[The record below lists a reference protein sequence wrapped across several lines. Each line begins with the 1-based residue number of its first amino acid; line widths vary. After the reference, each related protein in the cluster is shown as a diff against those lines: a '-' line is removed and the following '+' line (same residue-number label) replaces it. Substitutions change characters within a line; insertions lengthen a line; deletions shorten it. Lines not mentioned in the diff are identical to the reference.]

1 MIARTLNH
9 QIPGFAALSIITL
22 AIIGL
27 AIGCNAIPESARVE
41 VATPNPPTEPLERFG
56 LLWEAF
62 DSDSG
67 VIASGQSLSHILS
80 PAGMSAGEIAR
91 LTQAT
96 NDEYDVRNMRS
107 GKSWWIA
114 YDRDSSATAAH
125 FIYQRNAR
133 EYARFSLQ
141 EPYAV
146 ALESLT
152 ADTLIQR
159 TKGTIEN
166 SLYVDLDRLGA
177 PTSLAL
183 AMANVYAWTVDFS
196 RLQKGDDFDV
206 MYERT
211 YVNGEPMGM
220 PRVIACHFQHRG
232 RALPA
237 FRYDQGEGYDYFD
250 EAGQSLRKA
259 FLKSPVE
266 FSRISSHYNLKRFH
280 PILQKTKAHYG
291 TDYAA
296 PKGTPILAVGDG
308 VVSKSSYTKGNG
320 KYVKIRH
327 NKTYET
333 QYLHMSRRA
342 VSAGESV
349 KQGQVIGYVGSTGLA
364 TGPHVC
370 FRFWK
375 NGKQVN
381 HLREEFPPSTPIEK
395 DKMNAFQATVQELS
409 TAISALS
416 VARK

>member
-1 MIARTLNH
+1 MIARFINLH
-9 QIPGFAALSIITL
+9 IFVCAAVIL
-22 AIIGL
+22 AMSCGET
-27 AIGCNAIPESARVE
+27 AESRRAANNEPTVP
-41 VATPNPPTEPLERFG
+41 VTPIERFG

-62 DSDSG
+62 DIDSG
-67 VIASGQSLSHILS
+67 VVASGQSLSHILS
-80 PAGMSAGEIAR
+80 PAGMSAGEITLLA
-91 LTQAT
+91 QAT
-96 NDEYDVRNMRS
+96 ETEYDVRSMRS
-107 GKSWWIA
+107 GKSWWIT
-114 YDRDSSATAAH
+114 YDRDSSATATH

-141 EPYAV
+141 QPYDV
-146 ALESLT
+146 ALESLP

-177 PTSLAL
+177 PTTLAL

-196 RLQKGDDFDV
+196 RLQKGDEFDV

-211 YVNGEPMGM
+211 YVNGKPMGM

-232 RALPA
+232 KELPA
-237 FRYDQGEGYDYFD
+237 FRFDQGEGFDYFD

-259 FLKSPVE
+259 FLKAPVE
-266 FSRISSHYNLKRFH
+266 FSRISSRYNLKRFH

-296 PKGTPILAVGDG
+296 PKGTPIISVGDG
-308 VVSKSSYTKGNG
+308 IVSKSSYTKGNG

-327 NKTYET
+327 NNTYET

-342 VSAGESV
+342 VSAGEHV

-375 NGKQVN
+375 NGKQVD
-381 HLREEFPPSTPIEK
+381 HLREEFPPSTPIMANQM
-395 DKMNAFQATVQELS
+395 DAFQATVQELS
-409 TAISALS
+409 MAIDNLNIA
-416 VARK
+416 AK

>member
-1 MIARTLNH
+1 MIARFIHLH
-9 QIPGFAALSIITL
+9 IFVCAAVIL
-22 AIIGL
+22 AMSCGETT
-27 AIGCNAIPESARVE
+27 ESRRAANNE
-41 VATPNPPTEPLERFG
+41 PTVPVKPIERFG

-62 DSDSG
+62 DIDSG
-67 VIASGQSLSHILS
+67 VVASGQSLSHILS
-80 PAGMSAGEIAR
+80 PAGMSAGEITLLA
-91 LTQAT
+91 QAT
-96 NDEYDVRNMRS
+96 ETEYDVRSMRS
-107 GKSWWIA
+107 GKSWWIT
-114 YDRDSSATAAH
+114 YDRDSSATATH

-141 EPYAV
+141 QPYDV
-146 ALESLT
+146 ALESLP

-159 TKGTIEN
+159 TQGTIEN

-177 PTSLAL
+177 PTTLAL

-196 RLQKGDDFDV
+196 RLQKGDEFDV

-211 YVNGEPMGM
+211 YVNGKPMGM

-232 RALPA
+232 KELPA
-237 FRYDQGEGYDYFD
+237 FRFDQGEGFDYFD
-250 EAGQSLRKA
+250 EAGQSLRKT
-259 FLKSPVE
+259 FLKAPVE
-266 FSRISSHYNLKRFH
+266 FSRISSRYNLKRFH

-296 PKGTPILAVGDG
+296 PKGTPIISVGDG
-308 VVSKSSYTKGNG
+308 IVSKSSYTKGNG

-327 NKTYET
+327 NNTYET

-342 VSAGESV
+342 VSAGEHV

-375 NGKQVN
+375 NGKQVD
-381 HLREEFPPSTPIEK
+381 HLREEFPPSTPIMANQM
-395 DKMNAFQATVQELS
+395 DAFQATVQELS
-409 TAISALS
+409 MAIDNLNIA
-416 VARK
+416 AK

>member
-1 MIARTLNH
+1 MIARFLNLH
-9 QIPGFAALSIITL
+9 VFACALAFLALSCGEVDESQQT
-22 AIIGL
+22 AE
-27 AIGCNAIPESARVE
+27 NRPAIPA
-41 VATPNPPTEPLERFG
+41 EPIERFG
-56 LLWEAF
+56 LIWETF
-62 DSDSG
+62 EVDSG
-67 VIASGQSLSHILS
+67 VVASGQSLSHILS
-80 PAGMSAGEIAR
+80 PAGMSAGEITLLA
-91 LTQAT
+91 QAT
-96 NDEYDVRNMRS
+96 QSDYDVRNMRS

-114 YDRDSSATAAH
+114 YDRDSSASAAH

-141 EPYAV
+141 EPYGV
-146 ALESLT
+146 ALESLP

-177 PTSLAL
+177 PTTLAL

-196 RLQKGDDFDV
+196 RLQKDDEFDV

-211 YVNGEPMGM
+211 YVNGEPIGM

-237 FRYDQGEGYDYFD
+237 FRYDQGDGFDYFD

-259 FLKSPVE
+259 FLKAPVE
-266 FSRISSHYNLKRFH
+266 FSRISSRYNLKRFH

-296 PKGTPILAVGDG
+296 PKGTPIISVGDG

-327 NKTYET
+327 NNTYET

-342 VSAGESV
+342 VSAGEHV

-375 NGKQVN
+375 NGKQVD
-381 HLREEFPPSTPIEK
+381 HLR
-395 DKMNAFQATVQELS
+395 D
-409 TAISALS
+409 
-416 VARK
+416 

>member
-1 MIARTLNH
+1 MIARF
-9 QIPGFAALSIITL
+9 IPLHIFVCAAVIL
-22 AIIGL
+22 AMSCGET
-27 AIGCNAIPESARVE
+27 AESRRSANNEPTVP
-41 VATPNPPTEPLERFG
+41 VTPIERFG

-62 DSDSG
+62 DIDSG
-67 VIASGQSLSHILS
+67 VVASGQSLSHILS
-80 PAGMSAGEIAR
+80 PAGMSAGEITLLA
-91 LTQAT
+91 QAT
-96 NDEYDVRNMRS
+96 ETEYDVRSMRS
-107 GKSWWIA
+107 GKSWWIT
-114 YDRDSSATAAH
+114 YDRDSSATATH

-141 EPYAV
+141 QPYDV
-146 ALESLT
+146 ALESLP

-177 PTSLAL
+177 PTTLAL

-196 RLQKGDDFDV
+196 RLQKGDEFDV

-211 YVNGEPMGM
+211 YVNGKPMGM

-232 RALPA
+232 KELPA
-237 FRYDQGEGYDYFD
+237 FRFDQGEGFDYFD

-259 FLKSPVE
+259 FLKAPVE
-266 FSRISSHYNLKRFH
+266 FSRISSRYNLKRFH

-296 PKGTPILAVGDG
+296 PKGTPIISVGDG
-308 VVSKSSYTKGNG
+308 IVSKSSYTKGNG

-327 NKTYET
+327 NNTYET

-342 VSAGESV
+342 VSAGEHV

-375 NGKQVN
+375 NGKQVD
-381 HLREEFPPSTPIEK
+381 HLREEFPPSTPIMANQM
-395 DKMNAFQATVQELS
+395 DAFQATVQELS
-409 TAISALS
+409 MAIDNLNIAT
-416 VARK
+416 K

>member
-1 MIARTLNH
+1 MITRFLNL
-9 QIPGFAALSIITL
+9 QVFVCGCIFL
-22 AIIGL
+22 AMGCGL
-27 AIGCNAIPESARVE
+27 APESREAANNE
-41 VATPNPPTEPLERFG
+41 PAVADKPLERFG

-62 DSDSG
+62 DVDSG
-67 VIASGQSLSHILS
+67 VVASGQSLSHILS
-80 PAGMSAGEIAR
+80 PAGMTAGEITLLA
-91 LTQAT
+91 QAT
-96 NDEYDVRNMRS
+96 HSEYDVRNMRS

-114 YDRDSSATAAH
+114 YDRDSSSSAAH

-141 EPYAV
+141 KPYQV
-146 ALESLT
+146 TLESLP
-152 ADTLIQR
+152 ADTLIRR

-177 PTSLAL
+177 PTTLAL

-196 RLQKGDDFDV
+196 RLQKGDEFDV

-211 YVNGEPMGM
+211 YINGEPMGM
-220 PRVIACHFQHRG
+220 PRVIACNFQHRG
-232 RALPA
+232 KELPA
-237 FRYDQGEGYDYFD
+237 FRFDQGEGFDYFD

-259 FLKSPVE
+259 FLKAPVE
-266 FSRISSHYNLKRFH
+266 FSRISSRYNLKRFH

-296 PKGTPILAVGDG
+296 PKGTPIISVGDG

-327 NKTYET
+327 NNTYET

-342 VSAGESV
+342 VSAGERV
-349 KQGQVIGYVGSTGLA
+349 TQGQVIGYVGSTGLA

-375 NGKQVN
+375 NGKQVD
-381 HLREEFPPSTPIEK
+381 HLREEFPPSTPIMDNQME
-395 DKMNAFQATVQELS
+395 AFQATVQELNA
-409 TAISALS
+409 AIGSLKVEA
-416 VARK
+416 K

>member
-1 MIARTLNH
+1 MIARFIHLH
-9 QIPGFAALSIITL
+9 IFVCAAVIL
-22 AIIGL
+22 AMSCGETT
-27 AIGCNAIPESARVE
+27 ESRRAANNE
-41 VATPNPPTEPLERFG
+41 PTVPVKPIERFG

-62 DSDSG
+62 DIDSG
-67 VIASGQSLSHILS
+67 VVASGQSLSHILS
-80 PAGMSAGEIAR
+80 PAGMSAGEITLLA
-91 LTQAT
+91 QAT
-96 NDEYDVRNMRS
+96 ETEYDVRSMRS
-107 GKSWWIA
+107 GKSWWIT
-114 YDRDSSATAAH
+114 YDRDSSATATH

-141 EPYAV
+141 QPYDV
-146 ALESLT
+146 ALESLP

-159 TKGTIEN
+159 TQGTIEN

-177 PTSLAL
+177 PTTLAL

-196 RLQKGDDFDV
+196 RLQKGDEFDV

-211 YVNGEPMGM
+211 YVNGKPMGM

-232 RALPA
+232 KELPA
-237 FRYDQGEGYDYFD
+237 FRFDQGEGFDYFD

-259 FLKSPVE
+259 FLKAPVE
-266 FSRISSHYNLKRFH
+266 FSRISSRYNLKRFH

-296 PKGTPILAVGDG
+296 PKGTPIISVGDG
-308 VVSKSSYTKGNG
+308 IVSKSSYTKGNG

-327 NKTYET
+327 NNTYET

-342 VSAGESV
+342 VSAGEHV

-375 NGKQVN
+375 NGKQVD
-381 HLREEFPPSTPIEK
+381 HLREEFPPSTPIMANQM
-395 DKMNAFQATVQELS
+395 DAFQATVQELS
-409 TAISALS
+409 MAIDNLNIA
-416 VARK
+416 AK

>member
-1 MIARTLNH
+1 MIARFIHLH
-9 QIPGFAALSIITL
+9 IFVCAAVIL
-22 AIIGL
+22 AMSCGETT
-27 AIGCNAIPESARVE
+27 ESGRAANNE
-41 VATPNPPTEPLERFG
+41 PTVPVKPIERFG

-62 DSDSG
+62 DIDSG
-67 VIASGQSLSHILS
+67 VVASGQSLSHILS
-80 PAGMSAGEIAR
+80 PAGMSAGEITLLA
-91 LTQAT
+91 QAT
-96 NDEYDVRNMRS
+96 ETEYDVRSMRS
-107 GKSWWIA
+107 GKSWWIT
-114 YDRDSSATAAH
+114 YDRDSSATATH

-141 EPYAV
+141 QPYDV
-146 ALESLT
+146 ALESLP

-177 PTSLAL
+177 PTTLAL

-196 RLQKGDDFDV
+196 RLQKGDEFDV

-211 YVNGEPMGM
+211 YVNGKPMGM

-232 RALPA
+232 KELPA
-237 FRYDQGEGYDYFD
+237 FRFDQGEGFDYFD

-259 FLKSPVE
+259 FLKAPVE
-266 FSRISSHYNLKRFH
+266 FSRISSRYNLKRFH

-296 PKGTPILAVGDG
+296 PKGTPIISVGDG
-308 VVSKSSYTKGNG
+308 IVSKSSYTKGNG

-327 NKTYET
+327 NNTYET

-342 VSAGESV
+342 VSAGEHV

-375 NGKQVN
+375 NGKQVD
-381 HLREEFPPSTPIEK
+381 HLREEFPPSTPIMANQM
-395 DKMNAFQATVQELS
+395 DAFQATVQELS
-409 TAISALS
+409 MAIDNLNIAT
-416 VARK
+416 K

>member
-1 MIARTLNH
+1 MIARLFTCEIVGCAAILFALGCGNGANPTAENAE
-9 QIPGFAALSIITL
+9 IPAL
-22 AIIGL
+22 
-27 AIGCNAIPESARVE
+27 PV
-41 VATPNPPTEPLERFG
+41 EPLVRFG

-62 DSDSG
+62 DVDSG
-67 VIASGQSLSHILS
+67 VVASGQSLSHILL
-80 PAGMSAGEIAR
+80 PAGMSPGQITR
-91 LTQAT
+91 LAQAT
-96 NDEYDVRNMRS
+96 EDEYDVRNMRS
-107 GKSWWIA
+107 GKPWWIA
-114 YDRDSSATAAH
+114 YDRDSTAKASH

-133 EYARFSLQ
+133 EYARFDLQ
-141 EPYAV
+141 KPYAV
-146 ALESLT
+146 TLESLP
-152 ADTLIQR
+152 ADTLIHR
-159 TKGTIEN
+159 TIGTIEN
-166 SLYVDLDRLGA
+166 SLYVDLERLGA
-177 PTSLAL
+177 PTLLAL

-196 RLQKGDDFDV
+196 RLQKGDGFDV

-232 RALPA
+232 RELPA

-250 EAGQSLRKA
+250 AAGQSLRKA
-259 FLKSPVE
+259 FLKAPVE
-266 FSRISSHYNLKRFH
+266 FSRISSRYNLKRFH

-296 PKGTPILAVGDG
+296 PQGTPIIAVGDG

-327 NKTYET
+327 NNTYET

-342 VSAGESV
+342 VAAGERV

-375 NGKQVN
+375 NGKQVD
-381 HLREEFPPSTPIEK
+381 HLREEFPPSTPIK
-395 DKMNAFQATVQELS
+395 DDQMDAFQAAIQEINEAITGLS
-409 TAISALS
+409 S
-416 VARK
+416 VAK

>member
-1 MIARTLNH
+1 MITRFLNL
-9 QIPGFAALSIITL
+9 QVFVCVCIFL
-22 AIIGL
+22 AMGCGL
-27 AIGCNAIPESARVE
+27 APESREAANNE
-41 VATPNPPTEPLERFG
+41 PAVADKPLERFG

-62 DSDSG
+62 DVDSG
-67 VIASGQSLSHILS
+67 VVASGQSLSHILS
-80 PAGMSAGEIAR
+80 PAGMTAGEITLLA
-91 LTQAT
+91 QAT
-96 NDEYDVRNMRS
+96 HSEYDVRNMRS

-114 YDRDSSATAAH
+114 YDRDSSSSAAH

-141 EPYAV
+141 KPYQV
-146 ALESLT
+146 TLESLP
-152 ADTLIQR
+152 ADTLIRR

-177 PTSLAL
+177 PTTLAL

-196 RLQKGDDFDV
+196 RLQKGDEFDV

-211 YVNGEPMGM
+211 YINGEPMGM
-220 PRVIACHFQHRG
+220 PRVIACNFQHRG
-232 RALPA
+232 KELPA
-237 FRYDQGEGYDYFD
+237 FRFDQGEGFDYFD

-259 FLKSPVE
+259 FLKAPVE
-266 FSRISSHYNLKRFH
+266 FSRISSRYNLKRFH

-296 PKGTPILAVGDG
+296 PKGTPIISVGDG

-327 NKTYET
+327 NNTYET

-342 VSAGESV
+342 VSAGERV
-349 KQGQVIGYVGSTGLA
+349 TQGQVIGYVGSTGLA

-375 NGKQVN
+375 NGKQVD
-381 HLREEFPPSTPIEK
+381 HLREEFPPSTPIMDNQME
-395 DKMNAFQATVQELS
+395 AFQATVQELNA
-409 TAISALS
+409 AIGSLNVEA
-416 VARK
+416 K

>member
-1 MIARTLNH
+1 MITRFLNL
-9 QIPGFAALSIITL
+9 QVFVCVCIFL
-22 AIIGL
+22 AMGCGL
-27 AIGCNAIPESARVE
+27 APKSRE
-41 VATPNPPTEPLERFG
+41 VANNEPAVADKPLERFG

-62 DSDSG
+62 DLDSG
-67 VIASGQSLSHILS
+67 VVASGQSLSHILS
-80 PAGMSAGEIAR
+80 PAGMTAGEITLLA
-91 LTQAT
+91 QAT
-96 NDEYDVRNMRS
+96 HSEYDVRNMRS

-114 YDRDSSATAAH
+114 YDRDSSSSAAH

-141 EPYAV
+141 KPYQV
-146 ALESLT
+146 TLESLP
-152 ADTLIQR
+152 ADTLIRR

-177 PTSLAL
+177 PTTLAL

-196 RLQKGDDFDV
+196 RLQKGDEFDV

-211 YVNGEPMGM
+211 YINGEPMGM
-220 PRVIACHFQHRG
+220 PRVIACNFQHRG
-232 RALPA
+232 KELPA
-237 FRYDQGEGYDYFD
+237 FRFDQGEGFDYFD

-259 FLKSPVE
+259 FLKAPVE
-266 FSRISSHYNLKRFH
+266 FSRISSRYNLKRFH

-296 PKGTPILAVGDG
+296 PKGTPIISVGDG

-327 NKTYET
+327 NNTYET

-342 VSAGESV
+342 VSAGERV
-349 KQGQVIGYVGSTGLA
+349 TQGQVIGYVGSTGLA

-375 NGKQVN
+375 NGKQVD
-381 HLREEFPPSTPIEK
+381 HLREEFPPSTPIMDNQME
-395 DKMNAFQATVQELS
+395 AFQATVQELNA
-409 TAISALS
+409 AIGSLNVEA
-416 VARK
+416 K

>member
-1 MIARTLNH
+1 MIARFLNLH
-9 QIPGFAALSIITL
+9 VFACALAFLALSCGEVDESQQT
-22 AIIGL
+22 AE
-27 AIGCNAIPESARVE
+27 NRPAIPA
-41 VATPNPPTEPLERFG
+41 EPIERFG
-56 LLWEAF
+56 LLWETF
-62 DSDSG
+62 EVDSG
-67 VIASGQSLSHILS
+67 VVASGQSLSHILS
-80 PAGMSAGEIAR
+80 PAGMSAGEITLLA
-91 LTQAT
+91 QAT
-96 NDEYDVRNMRS
+96 QSDYDVRNMRS

-114 YDRDSSATAAH
+114 YDRDPSASAAH
-125 FIYQRNAR
+125 FVYQRNAR

-141 EPYAV
+141 EPYGV
-146 ALESLT
+146 ALESLP

-177 PTSLAL
+177 PTTLAL

-196 RLQKGDDFDV
+196 RLQKGDEFDV

-211 YVNGEPMGM
+211 YVNGEPIGM

-237 FRYDQGEGYDYFD
+237 FRYDQGDGFDYFD

-259 FLKSPVE
+259 FLKAPVE
-266 FSRISSHYNLKRFH
+266 FSRISSRYNLKRFH

-296 PKGTPILAVGDG
+296 PKGTPIISVGDG

-327 NKTYET
+327 NNTYET

-342 VSAGESV
+342 VSAGEHV

-375 NGKQVN
+375 NGKQVD
-381 HLREEFPPSTPIEK
+381 HLREEFPPSTPIMANQM
-395 DKMNAFQATVQELS
+395 DAFQATVEKLS
-409 TAISALS
+409 TAISELNIAT
-416 VARK
+416 K

>member
-1 MIARTLNH
+1 MIARF
-9 QIPGFAALSIITL
+9 IPLHIFVCAAVIL
-22 AIIGL
+22 AMSCGET
-27 AIGCNAIPESARVE
+27 AESRRAANNEPTVP
-41 VATPNPPTEPLERFG
+41 VTPIERFG
-56 LLWEAF
+56 LPWEAF
-62 DSDSG
+62 DIDSG
-67 VIASGQSLSHILS
+67 VVASGQSLSHILS
-80 PAGMSAGEIAR
+80 PAGMSAGEITLLA
-91 LTQAT
+91 QAT
-96 NDEYDVRNMRS
+96 ETEYDVRSMRS
-107 GKSWWIA
+107 GKSWWIT
-114 YDRDSSATAAH
+114 YDRDSSATATH

-141 EPYAV
+141 QPYDV
-146 ALESLT
+146 ALESLP

-177 PTSLAL
+177 PTTLAL

-196 RLQKGDDFDV
+196 RLQKGDEFDV

-211 YVNGEPMGM
+211 YVNGKPMGM

-232 RALPA
+232 KELPA
-237 FRYDQGEGYDYFD
+237 FRFDQGEGFDYFD

-259 FLKSPVE
+259 FLKAPVE
-266 FSRISSHYNLKRFH
+266 FSRISSRYNLKRFH

-296 PKGTPILAVGDG
+296 PKGTPIISVGDG
-308 VVSKSSYTKGNG
+308 IVRKSSYTKGNG

-327 NKTYET
+327 NNTYET

-342 VSAGESV
+342 VSAGEHV

-375 NGKQVN
+375 NGKQVD
-381 HLREEFPPSTPIEK
+381 HLREEFPPSTPIMANQM
-395 DKMNAFQATVQELS
+395 DAFQATVQELS
-409 TAISALS
+409 MAIDNLNIAT
-416 VARK
+416 K

>member
-1 MIARTLNH
+1 MIARFLNLH
-9 QIPGFAALSIITL
+9 VFACALAFLALSCGEVDESQQT
-22 AIIGL
+22 AE
-27 AIGCNAIPESARVE
+27 NRPAIPA
-41 VATPNPPTEPLERFG
+41 EPIERFG
-56 LLWEAF
+56 LIWETF
-62 DSDSG
+62 EVDSG
-67 VIASGQSLSHILS
+67 VVASGQSLSHILS
-80 PAGMSAGEIAR
+80 PAGMSAGEITLLA
-91 LTQAT
+91 QAT
-96 NDEYDVRNMRS
+96 QSDYDVRNMRS

-114 YDRDSSATAAH
+114 YDLDSSASAAH

-141 EPYAV
+141 EPYGV
-146 ALESLT
+146 ALESLP

-177 PTSLAL
+177 PTTLAL

-196 RLQKGDDFDV
+196 RLQKDDEFDV

-211 YVNGEPMGM
+211 YVNGEPIGM

-237 FRYDQGEGYDYFD
+237 FRYDQGDGFDYFD

-259 FLKSPVE
+259 FLKAPVE
-266 FSRISSHYNLKRFH
+266 FSRISSRYNLKRFH

-296 PKGTPILAVGDG
+296 PKGTPIISVGDG

-327 NKTYET
+327 NNTYET

-342 VSAGESV
+342 VSAGEHV

-375 NGKQVN
+375 NGKQVD
-381 HLREEFPPSTPIEK
+381 HLREEFPPSTPIMANQM
-395 DKMNAFQATVQELS
+395 DAFQATVEKLS
-409 TAISALS
+409 TAISELNIAT
-416 VARK
+416 K

>member
-1 MIARTLNH
+1 MIARFIHLH
-9 QIPGFAALSIITL
+9 IFVCAAVIL
-22 AIIGL
+22 AMSCGETT
-27 AIGCNAIPESARVE
+27 ESRRAANNE
-41 VATPNPPTEPLERFG
+41 PTVPVKPIERFG

-62 DSDSG
+62 DIDSG
-67 VIASGQSLSHILS
+67 VVASGQSLSHILS
-80 PAGMSAGEIAR
+80 PAGMSAGEITLLA
-91 LTQAT
+91 QAT
-96 NDEYDVRNMRS
+96 ETEYDVRSMRS
-107 GKSWWIA
+107 GKSWWIT
-114 YDRDSSATAAH
+114 YDRDSSATATH

-141 EPYAV
+141 QPYDV
-146 ALESLT
+146 ALESLP

-159 TKGTIEN
+159 TQGTIEN

-177 PTSLAL
+177 PTTLAL

-196 RLQKGDDFDV
+196 RLQKGDEFDV

-211 YVNGEPMGM
+211 YVNGKPMGM

-232 RALPA
+232 KELPA
-237 FRYDQGEGYDYFD
+237 FRFDQGEGFDYFD

-259 FLKSPVE
+259 FLKAPVE
-266 FSRISSHYNLKRFH
+266 FSRISSRYNLKRFH

-296 PKGTPILAVGDG
+296 PKGTPIISVGDG
-308 VVSKSSYTKGNG
+308 IVSKSSYTKGNG

-327 NKTYET
+327 NNTYET

-342 VSAGESV
+342 VSAGEHV

-375 NGKQVN
+375 NGKQVD
-381 HLREEFPPSTPIEK
+381 HLREEFPPSTPIMANQM
-395 DKMNAFQATVQELS
+395 DAFQATVQELS
-409 TAISALS
+409 MAIDNLNIAT
-416 VARK
+416 K

>member
-1 MIARTLNH
+1 MIARFLNLH
-9 QIPGFAALSIITL
+9 VFACALAFLALSCGEVDESQQT
-22 AIIGL
+22 AE
-27 AIGCNAIPESARVE
+27 NRPAIPA
-41 VATPNPPTEPLERFG
+41 EPIERFG
-56 LLWEAF
+56 LIWETF
-62 DSDSG
+62 EVDSG
-67 VIASGQSLSHILS
+67 VVASGQSLSHILS
-80 PAGMSAGEIAR
+80 PAGMSAGEITLLA
-91 LTQAT
+91 QAT
-96 NDEYDVRNMRS
+96 QSDYDVRNMRS

-114 YDRDSSATAAH
+114 YDRDSSASAAH

-141 EPYAV
+141 EPYGV
-146 ALESLT
+146 ALESLP

-177 PTSLAL
+177 PTTLAL

-196 RLQKGDDFDV
+196 RLQKDDEFDV

-211 YVNGEPMGM
+211 YVNGEPIGM

-237 FRYDQGEGYDYFD
+237 FRYDQGDGFDYFD

-259 FLKSPVE
+259 FLKAPVE
-266 FSRISSHYNLKRFH
+266 FSRISSRYNLKRFH

-296 PKGTPILAVGDG
+296 PKGTPIISVGDG

-327 NKTYET
+327 NNTYET

-342 VSAGESV
+342 VSAGEHV

-375 NGKQVN
+375 NGKQVD
-381 HLREEFPPSTPIEK
+381 HLREEFPPSTPIMANQM
-395 DKMNAFQATVQELS
+395 DAFQATVEKLS
-409 TAISALS
+409 TAISES
-416 VARK
+416 QHCHKVR

>member
-1 MIARTLNH
+1 MITRFLNL
-9 QIPGFAALSIITL
+9 QVFVCVCIFL
-22 AIIGL
+22 AMGCGL
-27 AIGCNAIPESARVE
+27 APESREAANNE
-41 VATPNPPTEPLERFG
+41 PAVADKPLERFG
-56 LLWEAF
+56 LLWEVF
-62 DSDSG
+62 DVDSG
-67 VIASGQSLSHILS
+67 VVASGQSLSHILS
-80 PAGMSAGEIAR
+80 PAGMTAGEITLLA
-91 LTQAT
+91 QAT
-96 NDEYDVRNMRS
+96 HSEYDVRNMRS

-114 YDRDSSATAAH
+114 YDRDSSSSAAH

-141 EPYAV
+141 KPYQV
-146 ALESLT
+146 TLESLP
-152 ADTLIQR
+152 ADTLIRR

-177 PTSLAL
+177 PTTLAL

-196 RLQKGDDFDV
+196 RLQKGDEFDV

-211 YVNGEPMGM
+211 YINGEPMGM
-220 PRVIACHFQHRG
+220 PRVIACNFQHRG
-232 RALPA
+232 KELPA
-237 FRYDQGEGYDYFD
+237 FRFDQGEGFDYFD

-259 FLKSPVE
+259 FLKAPVE
-266 FSRISSHYNLKRFH
+266 FSRISSRYNLKRFH

-296 PKGTPILAVGDG
+296 PKGTPIISVGDG

-327 NKTYET
+327 NNTYET

-342 VSAGESV
+342 VSAGERV
-349 KQGQVIGYVGSTGLA
+349 TQGQVIGYVGSTGLA

-375 NGKQVN
+375 NGTQVD
-381 HLREEFPPSTPIEK
+381 HLREEFPPSTPIMDNQME
-395 DKMNAFQATVQELS
+395 AFQATIQELNA
-409 TAISALS
+409 AIGSLKVEA
-416 VARK
+416 K

>member
-1 MIARTLNH
+1 MIARFLNLH
-9 QIPGFAALSIITL
+9 VFACALAFLALSCGEADESQQT
-22 AIIGL
+22 AE
-27 AIGCNAIPESARVE
+27 NRPAIPA
-41 VATPNPPTEPLERFG
+41 EPIERFG
-56 LLWEAF
+56 LIWETF
-62 DSDSG
+62 EVDSG
-67 VIASGQSLSHILS
+67 VVASGQSLSHILS
-80 PAGMSAGEIAR
+80 PAGMSAGEITLLA
-91 LTQAT
+91 QAT
-96 NDEYDVRNMRS
+96 QSDYDVRNMRS

-114 YDRDSSATAAH
+114 YDRDSSASAAH

-141 EPYAV
+141 EPYGV
-146 ALESLT
+146 ALESLP

-166 SLYVDLDRLGA
+166 SLYVDLNRLGA
-177 PTSLAL
+177 PTTLAL

-196 RLQKGDDFDV
+196 RLQKGDEFDV

-237 FRYDQGEGYDYFD
+237 FRYDQGDGFDYFD

-259 FLKSPVE
+259 FLKAPVE
-266 FSRISSHYNLKRFH
+266 FSRISSRYNLKRFH

-296 PKGTPILAVGDG
+296 PKGTPIISVGDG

-327 NKTYET
+327 NNTYET

-342 VSAGESV
+342 VSAGEHV

-375 NGKQVN
+375 NGKQVD
-381 HLREEFPPSTPIEK
+381 HLREEFPPSTPIMANQM
-395 DKMNAFQATVQELS
+395 DAFQATVEKLS
-409 TAISALS
+409 TAISELNIAT
-416 VARK
+416 K

>member
-1 MIARTLNH
+1 MITRFLNL
-9 QIPGFAALSIITL
+9 QVFVCGCIFL
-22 AIIGL
+22 AMGCGL
-27 AIGCNAIPESARVE
+27 APESREAANNE
-41 VATPNPPTEPLERFG
+41 PAVADKPLERFG

-62 DSDSG
+62 DVDSG
-67 VIASGQSLSHILS
+67 VVASGQSLSHILS
-80 PAGMSAGEIAR
+80 PAGMTAGEITLLA
-91 LTQAT
+91 QAT
-96 NDEYDVRNMRS
+96 HSEYDVRNMRS

-114 YDRDSSATAAH
+114 YDRDSSSSAAH

-141 EPYAV
+141 KPYQV
-146 ALESLT
+146 TLESLP
-152 ADTLIQR
+152 ADTLIRR

-177 PTSLAL
+177 PTTLAL

-196 RLQKGDDFDV
+196 RLQKGDEFDV

-211 YVNGEPMGM
+211 YINGEPMGM
-220 PRVIACHFQHRG
+220 PRVIACNFQHRG
-232 RALPA
+232 KELPA
-237 FRYDQGEGYDYFD
+237 FRFDQGEGFDYFD

-259 FLKSPVE
+259 FLKAPVE
-266 FSRISSHYNLKRFH
+266 FSRISSRYNLKRFH

-296 PKGTPILAVGDG
+296 PKGTPIISVGDG

-327 NKTYET
+327 NNTYET

-342 VSAGESV
+342 VSAGERV
-349 KQGQVIGYVGSTGLA
+349 TQGQVIGYVGSTGLA

-375 NGKQVN
+375 NGKQVD
-381 HLREEFPPSTPIEK
+381 HLREEFPPSTPIMDNQME
-395 DKMNAFQATVQELS
+395 AFQATIQELNA
-409 TAISALS
+409 AIGSLKVEA
-416 VARK
+416 K

>member
-1 MIARTLNH
+1 MIARFINLH
-9 QIPGFAALSIITL
+9 IFVCAAVIL
-22 AIIGL
+22 AMSCGET
-27 AIGCNAIPESARVE
+27 AESRRAANNE
-41 VATPNPPTEPLERFG
+41 PTVPVKPIERFG

-62 DSDSG
+62 DIDSG
-67 VIASGQSLSHILS
+67 VVASGQSLSHILS
-80 PAGMSAGEIAR
+80 PAGMSAGEITLLA
-91 LTQAT
+91 QAT
-96 NDEYDVRNMRS
+96 ETEYDVRSMRS
-107 GKSWWIA
+107 GKSWWIT
-114 YDRDSSATAAH
+114 YDRDSSATATH

-141 EPYAV
+141 QPYDV
-146 ALESLT
+146 ALESLP

-177 PTSLAL
+177 PTTLAL

-196 RLQKGDDFDV
+196 RLQKGDEFDV

-211 YVNGEPMGM
+211 YVNGKPMGM

-232 RALPA
+232 KELPA
-237 FRYDQGEGYDYFD
+237 FRFDQGEGFDYFD

-259 FLKSPVE
+259 FLKAPVE
-266 FSRISSHYNLKRFH
+266 FSRISSRYNLKRFH

-296 PKGTPILAVGDG
+296 PKGTPIISVGDG
-308 VVSKSSYTKGNG
+308 IVSKSSYTKGNG

-327 NKTYET
+327 NNTYET

-342 VSAGESV
+342 VSAGEHV

-375 NGKQVN
+375 NGKQVD
-381 HLREEFPPSTPIEK
+381 HLREEFPPSTPIMANQM
-395 DKMNAFQATVQELS
+395 DAFQATVQELS
-409 TAISALS
+409 MAIDNLNIAT
-416 VARK
+416 K

>member
-1 MIARTLNH
+1 MIARFLNLH
-9 QIPGFAALSIITL
+9 VFACALAFLALSCGEVDESQQT
-22 AIIGL
+22 AE
-27 AIGCNAIPESARVE
+27 NRPAIPA
-41 VATPNPPTEPLERFG
+41 EPIERFG
-56 LLWEAF
+56 LIWETF
-62 DSDSG
+62 EVDSG
-67 VIASGQSLSHILS
+67 VVASGQSLSHILS
-80 PAGMSAGEIAR
+80 PAGMSAGEITLLA
-91 LTQAT
+91 QAT
-96 NDEYDVRNMRS
+96 QSDYDVRNMRS

-114 YDRDSSATAAH
+114 YDRDSSASAAH

-133 EYARFSLQ
+133 DYARFSLQ
-141 EPYAV
+141 EPYGV
-146 ALESLT
+146 ALESLP

-177 PTSLAL
+177 PTTLAL

-196 RLQKGDDFDV
+196 RLQKDDEFDV

-211 YVNGEPMGM
+211 YVNGEPIGM

-237 FRYDQGEGYDYFD
+237 FRYDQGDGFDYFD

-259 FLKSPVE
+259 FLKAPVE
-266 FSRISSHYNLKRFH
+266 FSRISSRYNLKRFH

-296 PKGTPILAVGDG
+296 PKGTPIISVGDG

-327 NKTYET
+327 NNTYET

-342 VSAGESV
+342 VSAGEHV

-375 NGKQVN
+375 NGKQVD
-381 HLREEFPPSTPIEK
+381 HLREEFPPSTPIMANQM
-395 DKMNAFQATVQELS
+395 DAFQATVEKLS
-409 TAISALS
+409 TAISELNIAT
-416 VARK
+416 K

>member
-1 MIARTLNH
+1 MIARFLNLH
-9 QIPGFAALSIITL
+9 VFACALAFLALSCGEVDESQQT
-22 AIIGL
+22 AE
-27 AIGCNAIPESARVE
+27 NRPAIPA
-41 VATPNPPTEPLERFG
+41 EPIERFG
-56 LLWEAF
+56 LIWETF
-62 DSDSG
+62 EVDSG
-67 VIASGQSLSHILS
+67 VVASGQSLSHILS
-80 PAGMSAGEIAR
+80 PAGMSAGEITLLA
-91 LTQAT
+91 QAT
-96 NDEYDVRNMRS
+96 QSDYDVRNMRS

-114 YDRDSSATAAH
+114 YDRDSSASAAH

-141 EPYAV
+141 EPYGV
-146 ALESLT
+146 ALESLP

-177 PTSLAL
+177 PTTLAL

-196 RLQKGDDFDV
+196 RLQKDDEFDV

-211 YVNGEPMGM
+211 YVNGEPIGM

-237 FRYDQGEGYDYFD
+237 FRYDQGDGFDYFD

-259 FLKSPVE
+259 FLKAPVE
-266 FSRISSHYNLKRFH
+266 FSRISSRYNLKRFH

-296 PKGTPILAVGDG
+296 PKGTPIISVGDG

-327 NKTYET
+327 NNTYET

-342 VSAGESV
+342 VSAGEHV

-375 NGKQVN
+375 NGKQVD
-381 HLREEFPPSTPIEK
+381 HLREEFPPSTPIMANQM
-395 DKMNAFQATVQELS
+395 DAFQATVEKLS
-409 TAISALS
+409 TAISELNIAT
-416 VARK
+416 K

>member
-1 MIARTLNH
+1 MIARFIHLH
-9 QIPGFAALSIITL
+9 VFVCAAVIL
-22 AIIGL
+22 AMSCGET
-27 AIGCNAIPESARVE
+27 AESRRAANNE
-41 VATPNPPTEPLERFG
+41 PTVPVKPIERFG

-62 DSDSG
+62 DIDSG
-67 VIASGQSLSHILS
+67 VVASGQSLSHILS
-80 PAGMSAGEIAR
+80 PAGMSAGEITLLA
-91 LTQAT
+91 QAT
-96 NDEYDVRNMRS
+96 ETEYDVRSMRS
-107 GKSWWIA
+107 GKSWWIT
-114 YDRDSSATAAH
+114 YDRDSSATATH

-141 EPYAV
+141 QPYDV
-146 ALESLT
+146 ALESLP

-177 PTSLAL
+177 PTTLAL

-196 RLQKGDDFDV
+196 RLQKGDEFDV

-211 YVNGEPMGM
+211 YVNGKPMGM

-232 RALPA
+232 KELPA
-237 FRYDQGEGYDYFD
+237 FRFDQGEGFDYFD
-250 EAGQSLRKA
+250 EAGQSMRKA
-259 FLKSPVE
+259 FLKAPVE
-266 FSRISSHYNLKRFH
+266 FSRISSRYNLKRFH

-296 PKGTPILAVGDG
+296 PKGTPIISVGDG
-308 VVSKSSYTKGNG
+308 IVSKSSYTKGNG

-327 NKTYET
+327 NNTYET

-342 VSAGESV
+342 VSAGEHV

-375 NGKQVN
+375 NGKQVD
-381 HLREEFPPSTPIEK
+381 HLREEYPPSTPIMANQM
-395 DKMNAFQATVQELS
+395 DAFQATVQELS
-409 TAISALS
+409 MAIDNLNIA
-416 VARK
+416 AK

>member
-1 MIARTLNH
+1 MITRFLNL
-9 QIPGFAALSIITL
+9 QVFVCVCIFL
-22 AIIGL
+22 AMGCGL
-27 AIGCNAIPESARVE
+27 APESREAANNE
-41 VATPNPPTEPLERFG
+41 PAVADKPLERFG

-62 DSDSG
+62 DVDSG
-67 VIASGQSLSHILS
+67 VVASGQSLSHILS
-80 PAGMSAGEIAR
+80 PAGMTAGEITLLA
-91 LTQAT
+91 QAT
-96 NDEYDVRNMRS
+96 HSEYDVRNMRS

-114 YDRDSSATAAH
+114 YDRDSSSSAAH

-141 EPYAV
+141 KPYQV
-146 ALESLT
+146 TLESLP
-152 ADTLIQR
+152 ADTLIRR

-177 PTSLAL
+177 PTTLAL

-196 RLQKGDDFDV
+196 RLQKGDEFDV

-211 YVNGEPMGM
+211 YINGEPMGM
-220 PRVIACHFQHRG
+220 PRVIACNFQHRG
-232 RALPA
+232 KELPA
-237 FRYDQGEGYDYFD
+237 FRFDQGEGFDYFD

-259 FLKSPVE
+259 FLKAPVE
-266 FSRISSHYNLKRFH
+266 FSRISSRYNLKRFH

-296 PKGTPILAVGDG
+296 PKGTPIISVGDG

-327 NKTYET
+327 NNTYET

-342 VSAGESV
+342 VSAGERV
-349 KQGQVIGYVGSTGLA
+349 TQGQVIGYVGSTGLA

-375 NGKQVN
+375 NGKQVD
-381 HLREEFPPSTPIEK
+381 HLREEFPPSTPIMYNQME
-395 DKMNAFQATVQELS
+395 AFQTTIQELNA
-409 TAISALS
+409 AIGSLKVEA
-416 VARK
+416 K

>member
-1 MIARTLNH
+1 MIARFLNLH
-9 QIPGFAALSIITL
+9 VFACALAFL
-22 AIIGL
+22 APSCGEVDESQQT
-27 AIGCNAIPESARVE
+27 AENRPAIPA
-41 VATPNPPTEPLERFG
+41 EPIERFG
-56 LLWEAF
+56 LIWETF
-62 DSDSG
+62 EVDSG
-67 VIASGQSLSHILS
+67 VVASGQSLSHILS
-80 PAGMSAGEIAR
+80 PAGMSAGEITLLA
-91 LTQAT
+91 QAT
-96 NDEYDVRNMRS
+96 QSDYDVRNMRS

-114 YDRDSSATAAH
+114 YDRDSSASAAH

-141 EPYAV
+141 EPYGV
-146 ALESLT
+146 ALESLP

-177 PTSLAL
+177 PTTLAL

-196 RLQKGDDFDV
+196 RLQKDDEFDV

-211 YVNGEPMGM
+211 YVNGEPIGM

-237 FRYDQGEGYDYFD
+237 FRYDQGDGFDYFD

-259 FLKSPVE
+259 FLKAPVE
-266 FSRISSHYNLKRFH
+266 FSRISSRYNLKRFH

-296 PKGTPILAVGDG
+296 PKGTPIISVGDG

-327 NKTYET
+327 NNTYET

-342 VSAGESV
+342 VSAGEHV

-375 NGKQVN
+375 NGKQVD
-381 HLREEFPPSTPIEK
+381 HLREEFPPSTPIMANQM
-395 DKMNAFQATVQELS
+395 DAFQATVEKLS
-409 TAISALS
+409 TAISELNIAT
-416 VARK
+416 K

>member
-1 MIARTLNH
+1 MIARFLNLH
-9 QIPGFAALSIITL
+9 VFACALAFLALSCGEVDESQQT
-22 AIIGL
+22 AE
-27 AIGCNAIPESARVE
+27 NRPAIPA
-41 VATPNPPTEPLERFG
+41 EPIERFG
-56 LLWEAF
+56 LLWETF
-62 DSDSG
+62 EVDSG
-67 VIASGQSLSHILS
+67 VVASGQSLSHILS
-80 PAGMSAGEIAR
+80 PAGMSVGEITLLA
-91 LTQAT
+91 QAT
-96 NDEYDVRNMRS
+96 QSDYDVRNMRS

-114 YDRDSSATAAH
+114 YDRDSSASAAH

-141 EPYAV
+141 EPYGV
-146 ALESLT
+146 ALESLP

-177 PTSLAL
+177 PTTLAL

-196 RLQKGDDFDV
+196 RLQKGDEFDV

-237 FRYDQGEGYDYFD
+237 FRYDQGDGFDYFD

-259 FLKSPVE
+259 FLKAPVE
-266 FSRISSHYNLKRFH
+266 FSRISSRYNLKRFH

-296 PKGTPILAVGDG
+296 PKGTPIISVGDG

-327 NKTYET
+327 NNTYET

-342 VSAGESV
+342 VSAGEHV

-375 NGKQVN
+375 NGKQVD
-381 HLREEFPPSTPIEK
+381 HLREEFPPSTPIMANQM
-395 DKMNAFQATVQELS
+395 DAFQATVEKLS
-409 TAISALS
+409 TAISELNIAT
-416 VARK
+416 K

>member
-1 MIARTLNH
+1 MITRFLNL
-9 QIPGFAALSIITL
+9 QVFVCVCIFL
-22 AIIGL
+22 AMGCGL
-27 AIGCNAIPESARVE
+27 APESREAANNE
-41 VATPNPPTEPLERFG
+41 PAVADKPLERFG

-62 DSDSG
+62 DVDSG
-67 VIASGQSLSHILS
+67 VVASGQSLSHILS
-80 PAGMSAGEIAR
+80 PAGMTAGEITLLA
-91 LTQAT
+91 QAT
-96 NDEYDVRNMRS
+96 HSEYDVRNMRS

-114 YDRDSSATAAH
+114 YDRDSSSSAAH

-141 EPYAV
+141 KPYQV
-146 ALESLT
+146 TLESLP
-152 ADTLIQR
+152 ADTLIRR

-177 PTSLAL
+177 PTTLAL

-196 RLQKGDDFDV
+196 RLQKGDEFDV

-211 YVNGEPMGM
+211 YINGEPMGM
-220 PRVIACHFQHRG
+220 PRVIACNFQHRG
-232 RALPA
+232 KELPA
-237 FRYDQGEGYDYFD
+237 FRFDQGEGFDYFD

-259 FLKSPVE
+259 FLKAPVE
-266 FSRISSHYNLKRFH
+266 FSRISSRYNLKRFH

-296 PKGTPILAVGDG
+296 PKGTPIISVGDG

-327 NKTYET
+327 NNTYET

-342 VSAGESV
+342 VSAGERV
-349 KQGQVIGYVGSTGLA
+349 TQGQVIGYVGSTGLA

-375 NGKQVN
+375 NGTQVD
-381 HLREEFPPSTPIEK
+381 HLREEFPPSTPIMDNQME
-395 DKMNAFQATVQELS
+395 AFQATIQELNA
-409 TAISALS
+409 AIGSLKVEA
-416 VARK
+416 K

>member
-1 MIARTLNH
+1 MIARFLNLH
-9 QIPGFAALSIITL
+9 VFACALAFLALSCGEVDESQQT
-22 AIIGL
+22 AE
-27 AIGCNAIPESARVE
+27 NRPAIPA
-41 VATPNPPTEPLERFG
+41 EPIERFG
-56 LLWEAF
+56 LIWETF
-62 DSDSG
+62 EVDSG
-67 VIASGQSLSHILS
+67 VVASGQSLSHILS
-80 PAGMSAGEIAR
+80 PAGMSAGEITLLA
-91 LTQAT
+91 QAT
-96 NDEYDVRNMRS
+96 QSDYDVRNMRS

-114 YDRDSSATAAH
+114 YDRDSSASAAH

-141 EPYAV
+141 EPYGV
-146 ALESLT
+146 ALESLP

-177 PTSLAL
+177 PTTLAL

-196 RLQKGDDFDV
+196 RLQKDDEFDV

-211 YVNGEPMGM
+211 YVNGEPIGM

-237 FRYDQGEGYDYFD
+237 FRYDQGDGFDYFD

-259 FLKSPVE
+259 FLKAPVE
-266 FSRISSHYNLKRFH
+266 FSRISSRYNLKRFP
-280 PILQKTKAHYG
+280 PILHKTKAHYG

-296 PKGTPILAVGDG
+296 PKGTPIISVGDG

-327 NKTYET
+327 NNTYET

-342 VSAGESV
+342 VSAGEHV

-375 NGKQVN
+375 NGKQVD
-381 HLREEFPPSTPIEK
+381 HLREEFPPSTPIMANQM
-395 DKMNAFQATVQELS
+395 DAFQATVEKLS
-409 TAISALS
+409 TAISELNIAT
-416 VARK
+416 K